1 MRARIELFVL
11 LLAFWLLLSDERT
24 PLMIGIGVAAAA
36 TITWLTGGFFARAI
50 AEAPSPLLT
59 APLRTWRMARYGVWL
74 LGRVMMASAE
84 VAWLVVHPRLPI
96 EPGFV
101 RFRTSLASPLART
114 TLANSITLV
123 PGTLTVRVD
132 GDEFLVHA
140 LHPSSAE
147 DLRTGAMQRRVAA
160 VFLEPR
166 EEGPVATDWESAGGQ
181 R

>member
-24 PLMIGIGVAAAA
+24 PLMLGIGVVSAAG
-36 TITWLTGGFFARAI
+36 ITWLTGGFFARVA
-50 AEAPSPLLT
+50 ATASPLRT
-59 APLRTWRMARYGVWL
+59 APLRAWRTARYSVWL
-74 LGRVMMASAE
+74 LGRVMAASVE
-84 VAWLVVHPRLPI
+84 VAWLVIHPRLPI

-101 RFRTSLASPLART
+101 RFRTSLRSPLART

-123 PGTLTVRVD
+123 PGTLTVRVE

-147 DLRTGAMQRRVAA
+147 DLRTGAMQRRVAH
-160 VFLEPR
+160 VFLEPH
-166 EEGPVATDWESAGGQ
+166 EEGPVATDWEPAGGE